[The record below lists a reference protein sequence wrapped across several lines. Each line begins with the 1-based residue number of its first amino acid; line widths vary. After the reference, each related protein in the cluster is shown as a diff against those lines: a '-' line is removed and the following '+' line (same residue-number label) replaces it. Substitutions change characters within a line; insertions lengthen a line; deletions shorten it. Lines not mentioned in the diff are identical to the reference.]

1 MTQRETPKS
10 VLQESLDARHI
21 HGDNVKAGRALGLP
35 IDTVRKRAERAILA
49 GLKPRGAAPDD
60 PGTLKA
66 SIKKLTM
73 ELRRAQSQS
82 ADAAAVK
89 NILGTLKSNVEA
101 LDDPPKWVDAQLA
114 KPSSP
119 GVPLLFLSDLHWGE
133 VVHPSQIGGVNKY
146 NLAIAHERMDYTIET
161 AIHLLTILD
170 AKRDYPGIVCPLG
183 GDMISGNIH
192 DELSATNELNTMPT
206 VLDLYGKLVSAI
218 TRLADV
224 FGSVFLPCVSG
235 NHGRD
240 TRKIWGKDR
249 HHTSFDWLLYR
260 FLAKHFE
267 GDKRV
272 TFFIPDSSDALFR
285 VFGTR
290 FLLTHGDQFR
300 GGDSIIGPLGP
311 LTRGNQ
317 KKQSRNQAIGAEYDV
332 MICGHWHQYIHLSRL
347 IVNGSLKGYDEYA
360 FQNNFGFEEPQ
371 QALFVVHP
379 RHGITYRM
387 PVNCQ
392 QRKVSK
398 VTEWVSQARSF
409 AAK

>member
-1 MTQRETPKS
+1 MSKLTPNDI
-10 VLQESLDARHI
+10 LQAALDARHKFGNNPQAARI
-21 HGDNVKAGRALGLP
+21 LGLP
-35 IDTVRKRAERAILA
+35 VDTLRKRADRAVEA

-60 PGTLKA
+60 PSILRA
-66 SIKKLTM
+66 VIKKLETD
-73 ELRRAQSQS
+73 LKKAQAQS
-82 ADAAAVK
+82 ADAAAIK
-89 NILGTLKSNVEA
+89 DILGTLKTNVEGIEI
-101 LDDPPKWVDAQLA
+101 PKWANAPLA

-133 VVHPSQIGGVNKY
+133 KVHPTQINGVNKY
-146 NLAIAHERMDYTIET
+146 NLAIAHERLNYTVET
-161 AIHLLTILD
+161 AIHLLKILD
-170 AKRDYPGIVCPLG
+170 GGMDYPGIVCPLG

-192 DELSATNELNTMPT
+192 DELTATNELNTMPT
-206 VLDLYGKLVSAI
+206 VLDLYGELVSAI

-224 FGSVFLPCVSG
+224 FGAVFLPCVSG

-249 HHTSFDWLLYR
+249 HHTSFDWLIYR

-267 GDKRV
+267 SDKRV

-285 VFGTR
+285 IFTTR

-300 GGDSIIGPLGP
+300 GGDSIIGALGP

-317 KKQSRNQAIGAEYDV
+317 KKQARNQAIGAEYDI
-332 MICGHWHQYIHLSRL
+332 MMCGHWHQYIHNARL

-360 FQNNFGFEEPQ
+360 YQNNFSFEEPQ

-392 QRKVSK
+392 QRAAPRKA
-398 VTEWVSQARSF
+398 EWVSS
-409 AAK
+409 AASAKPRDL